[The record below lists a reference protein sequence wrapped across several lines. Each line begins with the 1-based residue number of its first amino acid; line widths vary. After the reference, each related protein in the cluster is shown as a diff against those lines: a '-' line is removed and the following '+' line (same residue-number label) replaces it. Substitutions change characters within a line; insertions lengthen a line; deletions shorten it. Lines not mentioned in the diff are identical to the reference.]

1 MRLVDDVKV
10 VNLVLARA
18 QLLQN
23 GNIFASTPDGVDGDF
38 ELVGLVE
45 ELRELRE
52 WEAISEE
59 TILD

>member
-23 GNIFASTPDGVDGDF
+23 RNILACTPDGVDGNF
-38 ELVGLVE
+38 EFVGLVE

-52 WEAISEE
+52 GKTISEE